1 MAKQKKTWKMFNAC
15 TNPQRKWALWI
26 ESSTASNWYTL
37 QMDKDQVLALR
48 ISPYIM
54 NLLHQFYEICPISSN
69 KSQHLNNLPSDPPC
83 LGSSVRTCLPIVGIQ
98 WVLPSFLNLNL
109 SSKMPKCSWF
119 GILMEEWWAEKNII
133 HSCTFPT
140 CKCLFHTFSE
150 LKVIYLEPLTFLED
164 LTPNHTVEGQLTRY
178 LLVCSESSFCQLG
191 SSTKCRGKI
200 NYTPKSQHNGA
211 FGNNDFPFHPRGK
224 YCEVPAA
231 IGGSCW
237 SSGNKTLRTLHYT
250 DWFREILLLG
260 YYNPYIG
267 G

>member
-1 MAKQKKTWKMFNAC
+1 MIYTSNG
-15 TNPQRKWALWI
+15 QR
-26 ESSTASNWYTL
+26 SS
-37 QMDKDQVLALR
+37 
-48 ISPYIM
+48 ISLEFPYM
-54 NLLHQFYEICPISSN
+54 NLLSSMRSAQFLDKIPTPFERMSL
-69 KSQHLNNLPSDPPC
+69 LNPPS
-83 LGSSVRTCLPIVGIQ
+83 LGYSVRTCLPIVGIQ
-98 WVLPSFLNLNL
+98 WVLPSFLNL
-109 SSKMPKCSWF
+109 SSKMPKGSWF
-119 GILMEEWWAEKNII
+119 GILMEEWAEKNII
-133 HSCTFPT
+133 HSCTFPN

-191 SSTKCRGKI
+191 SSTKSRGKI

-260 YYNPYIG
+260 YYNPYIPVG